1 MSGLR
6 AFGAYIPRARLP
18 LASIHGRKA
27 KPDGPEK
34 AVALDDEDSVT
45 MAVAAA
51 IDCLGE
57 IGRDE
62 IDGLIFASTSYAQ
75 REKQAATVVAK
86 ALDLPRAC
94 QTQDVSGSLRC
105 GSVALETAL
114 QTVASG
120 AARNVL
126 VVAADCR
133 MGAPRGALEA
143 KLGDGA
149 AAFLVGTE
157 DPVATLVARQA
168 VANELQ
174 DFWRSDGEKFT
185 HAWEDRFIVQEGY
198 TPAMVEVVRDVLGA
212 AGLDAS
218 ALDCA
223 ALVAPDA
230 RSIGGVLRETGIPPG
245 SVQDLLIGRV
255 GHTGAAYGP
264 MLLVAALENARA
276 EQTILSATYG
286 DGAHA
291 MILRTTS
298 ALETLPRR
306 LGIAGHIER
315 RKPISGYDT
324 WLKAR
329 GLAVGEWEAGMD
341 LGLAATIRFRERDAD
356 IGFVGARCKECDQ
369 VHFPRQR
376 VCYRCHA
383 KDSFDRYRLSDRE
396 GRVLSYTFD
405 FFFPKAEPPT
415 TMVVTEVD
423 GCRVQVQ
430 LADCEPKDVRL
441 DLPVRYAF
449 RKIHAAGG
457 KPNYFWKAI
466 PVAEGAN

>member
-1 MSGLR
+1 MSGIR

-18 LASIHGRKA
+18 LSLIHGRKA
-27 KPDGPEK
+27 KEGGPEK

-57 IGRDE
+57 IDRSE

-86 ALDLPRAC
+86 ALDLPRTC

-133 MGAPRGALEA
+133 MGAPRGALES

-149 AAFLVGTE
+149 AAFLVGSE
-157 DPVATLVARQA
+157 GAVAELVGRHV

-198 TPAMVEVVRDVLGA
+198 TPAMTEAILGA
-212 AGLDAS
+212 LEAAGIDAS
-218 ALDCA
+218 GIDCA
-223 ALVAPDA
+223 AIVSPDA
-230 RSIGGVLRETGIPPG
+230 RSIGGILRTTGLGPDQL
-245 SVQDLLIGRV
+245 QDLLVGRV
-255 GHTGAAYGP
+255 GNTGAAYGP
-264 MLLVAALENARA
+264 MLLVAALEKALA
-276 EQTILSATYG
+276 GKTLLAASYG

-298 ALETLPRR
+298 AIESLEPRR
-306 LGIAGHIER
+306 GIAGHIER
-315 RKPISGYDT
+315 RKPLASYDA

-356 IGFVGARCKECDQ
+356 IGFVGARCTACGQ

-376 VCYRCHA
+376 VCYSCHS
-383 KDSFDRYRLSDRE
+383 KDTFEPYRLSDRE

-415 TMVVTEVD
+415 TVVVTEVE

-430 LADCEPKDVRL
+430 LADCEPGDVKL

-457 KPNYFWKAI
+457 KPNYFWKAV
-466 PVAEGAN
+466 PAAQGEK